1 MRDRREI
8 DPHSNDLHCVD
19 VSTYEDVVYDA
30 NPRTKCDA
38 EFPIIKET
46 KQERVSNF
54 DSTYDLSIFLRFSA
68 VFGTKSAN
76 LSHGYKKI
84 INEVFLGVQGSYYTS
99 M

>member
-54 DSTYDLSIFLRFSA
+54 DSIVFISFNIEIRKCCEKIFKLR
-68 VFGTKSAN
+68 
-76 LSHGYKKI
+76 
-84 INEVFLGVQGSYYTS
+84 
-99 M
+99 

>member
-54 DSTYDLSIFLRFSA
+54 DF
-68 VFGTKSAN
+68 K
-76 LSHGYKKI
+76 
-84 INEVFLGVQGSYYTS
+84 VFLYNLKFNLEIRKYCEIFDK
-99 M
+99 

>member
-46 KQERVSNF
+46 KQERVSYY
-54 DSTYDLSIFLRFSA
+54 DS
-68 VFGTKSAN
+68 K
-76 LSHGYKKI
+76 
-84 INEVFLGVQGSYYTS
+84 VFLHHLIFNVEIRECW
-99 M
+99 